1 MSFYTNVNANIT
13 PINLIVIA
21 LTNIG
26 FTISENRNG
35 WIEGRND
42 KNSITVF
49 VDTDSIEQTQK
60 AISLISVICDSSTLS
75 EGLNKVLPLDTFFD
89 LGDKQLIIKANGI
102 NFVIYE

>member
-21 LTNIG
+21 LANIG
-26 FTISENRNG
+26 FTISENRNS

-49 VDTDSIEQTQK
+49 VDTDSIEQTQN
-60 AISLISVICDSSTLS
+60 AISLISAICDSNTLS
-75 EGLNKVLPLDTFFD
+75 EGLEKVLPLDTFYD

>member
-1 MSFYTNVNANIT
+1 MGFYKNVGADIT
-13 PINLIVIA
+13 SINLIVIA

>member
-1 MSFYTNVNANIT
+1 MGFFGNVGVAIS
-13 PINLIVIA
+13 PSNLIVYA
-21 LTNIG
+21 LTDRG
-26 FTISENRNG
+26 FGISENHNG

-49 VDTDSIEQTQK
+49 VDTDSIEQTEK
-60 AISLISVICDSSTLS
+60 AISLISTICDSDTLS
-75 EGLNKVLPLDTFFD
+75 NGLDKVLPLNCFYD